1 MATQSIPSTTEE
13 SVDTS
18 RFERVNGQLLER
30 PLPTRSHAHLQRH
43 FANVLDKYLEGSGFE
58 VEAELSI
65 DRWDEKKS
73 DWLTPDVLVS
83 AAGGFREARGGHAL
97 SPALLAI
104 EILSPGQNLSN
115 MRHKASILIDWGV
128 EQIWLADP
136 ESRSIAVF
144 EKGQDT
150 AKSEVFYEGDMLLP
164 STGIHVP
171 LALIFS

>member
-1 MATQSIPSTTEE
+1 MATKSIPSSTEE

-18 RFERVNGQLLER
+18 SFERVNGQLLER

-43 FANVLDKYLEGSGFE
+43 FANVLDKYLEGSVFE
-58 VEAELSI
+58 VEAEFSI

-83 AAGGFREARGGHAL
+83 AAGGFCEARGGHAFP
-97 SPALLAI
+97 PALLAI
-104 EILSPGQNLSN
+104 EILSSGQNLTN
-115 MRHKASILIDWGV
+115 MRHKALILMDWGV
-128 EQIWLADP
+128 EQVWLADP
-136 ESRSIAVF
+136 ESRSIAMF
-144 EKGQDT
+144 ERGQIT
-150 AKSEVFYEGDMLLP
+150 TKSEVFYEGEMLLP